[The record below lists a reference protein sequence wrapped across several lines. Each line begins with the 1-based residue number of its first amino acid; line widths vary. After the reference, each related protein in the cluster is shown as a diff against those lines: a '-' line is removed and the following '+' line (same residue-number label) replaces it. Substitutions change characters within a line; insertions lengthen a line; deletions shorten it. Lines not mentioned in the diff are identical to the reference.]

1 MQISRGKKFVACL
14 TFHFFF
20 ITFKIIDVEIKLTEL
35 VTVLCL
41 KSVFLGQWVTFT
53 NEVVFNISHEMGIN
67 GMDNDTITI
76 LKSINRF

>member
-1 MQISRGKKFVACL
+1 M
-14 TFHFFF
+14 
-20 ITFKIIDVEIKLTEL
+20 
-35 VTVLCL
+35 VLCL